1 MKLTNRDVDIINFI
15 EKNQGATIEQIQ
27 KLFFPSY
34 DVAAN
39 RLKILNNNKFIKVQV
54 HPILGKKVY
63 YLKKMPSFHSLVI
76 TDVVILLKDK
86 LDFMQRE
93 YKIKK
98 HQVDCIF
105 ILKEGKIL
113 IVEVDIFNRTK
124 DKKINEIIAA
134 LEEKKAEFEFIIIT
148 KHQVREKKEKI
159 IYIGIDEIEKKI
171 KTLLNNTIV
180 SQSKMQL

>member
-1 MKLTNRDVDIINFI
+1 MKLTNRDIDIINFI

-39 RLKILNNNKFIKVQV
+39 RLKILNNNKFLKVQV
-54 HPILGKKVY
+54 HPVLGKKVY
-63 YLKKMPSFHSLVI
+63 YLKKIPSFHGLVI

-98 HQVDCIF
+98 NQVDCIF
-105 ILKEGKIL
+105 ILKGGRIIIL
-113 IVEVDIFNRTK
+113 EVDIFNRTK
-124 DKKINEIIAA
+124 DKKINEITSA
-134 LEEKKAEFEFIIIT
+134 LNEKNAKFEFWIIT
-148 KHQVREKKEKI
+148 KHQAREKNKKVV
-159 IYIGIDEIEKKI
+159 YIGIDEIEEKI
-171 KTLLNNTIV
+171 KCYIKNSIV
-180 SQSKMQL
+180 S